1 MGGRYF
7 FSIDRSSVF
16 EINRCPI
23 KTCFCTPR
31 PWEVSWRISMTDI
44 ELHGPKTTI
53 NSSWTVVLICIAFNP
68 IWHGRG
74 YLYSLVP
81 FGSDSVSNF
90 FFKNF
95 RTFLQV
101 KIDINWTIH
110 SATTF
115 LEKCRNVVLDKWFCK
130 LGFFFLVNH
139 FSWTRKNVDI

>member
-1 MGGRYF
+1 
-7 FSIDRSSVF
+7 
-16 EINRCPI
+16 
-23 KTCFCTPR
+23 
-31 PWEVSWRISMTDI
+31 MTDI

-53 NSSWTVVLICIAFNP
+53 NSSWTVVLICTAFNP

-74 YLYSLVP
+74 YLNTLVP

-139 FSWTRKNVDI
+139 FS